1 MSKNKGEKKAKIRPA
16 AVPVVNTTKEST
28 PDSSTVAVGGGGLTF
43 SSQTLLWIAGGFG
56 LMLLGMLL
64 MTGGQMPSPDVWDED
79 IIYSFRRI
87 TLAPIVILAGIG
99 VVIYAIFKK

>member
-1 MSKNKGEKKAKIRPA
+1 MSKSKGEKKAKPRPA
-16 AVPVVNTTKEST
+16 AVPVVNATKENEKVST
-28 PDSSTVAVGGGGLTF
+28 AVASAQVLTF
-43 SSQTLLWIAGGFG
+43 SSQTLLWIAAGFG
-56 LMLLGMLL
+56 LMLFGMLL
-64 MTGGQMPSPDVWDED
+64 MTGGQMPNPDVWDED

>member
-1 MSKNKGEKKAKIRPA
+1 MSKNKGEKKAKIRPV
-16 AVPVVNTTKEST
+16 AVPVVNTTRENSVDTNIAVKESM
-28 PDSSTVAVGGGGLTF
+28 LTF
-43 SSQTLLWIAGGFG
+43 SGQTLVWIAGGFG

-64 MTGGQMPSPDVWDED
+64 MTGGQMPSSDVWDED